1 MLGGRRITVE
11 DVARLDDGT
20 IAGSVLT
27 MDRAFACLVGQAGAG
42 LVDGARMC
50 ATTPARELGLQ
61 GHGVISAGA
70 VADLVVLDANLNVR
84 QTWIGGEPVFD
95 ELRSKS

>member
-1 MLGGRRITVE
+1 VG

-27 MDRAFACLVGQAGAG
+27 MDRAFERLIGLVGVTP
-42 LVDGARMC
+42 VDAAIMC

-61 GHGVISAGA
+61 GHGVIAPGA
-70 VADLVVLDANLNVR
+70 MADLAVLDRNYRVL
-84 QTWIGGEPVFD
+84 QTWIGGTLAYE
-95 ELRSKS
+95 